1 MTSPLT
7 DPGSPFSHHPVPPTD
22 RPAPGA
28 AAAGEPQAR
37 VRVEKPWGHEEIFAI
52 LEGRYVGKVLHIR
65 AGAALSL
72 QRHLLKE
79 ETLAVQSGRIT
90 VEHGPDQRNLQT
102 LTLEPGSRSCCPL
115 GSCTGCARSPT
126 ARSSRSRQ
134 RGPAGAR
141 TSSVSTTVTGGRGR
155 RLPDAASAPEC
166 GASSVRATGGRR
178 ALCKRHLAPCAARPV
193 ADRCARHMTVRRLM
207 SKLDPEHPSAAEPAP
222 TVADV
227 PAATIASWESSPG
240 RS

>member
-102 LTLEPGSRSCCPL
+102 LTLEPGQQILLP
-115 GSCTGCARSPT
+115 ARVVHRVRALADSEIIE
-126 ARSSRSRQ
+126 
-134 RGPAGAR
+134 
-141 TSSVSTTVTGGRGR
+141 VSTAWPGWRTDVERLDDGYGRTGTTT
-155 RLPDAASAPEC
+155 P
-166 GASSVRATGGRR
+166 
-178 ALCKRHLAPCAARPV
+178 
-193 ADRCARHMTVRRLM
+193 
-207 SKLDPEHPSAAEPAP
+207 
-222 TVADV
+222 
-227 PAATIASWESSPG
+227 
-240 RS
+240 